1 MSYYKEF
8 EIKQNKELIWNNMQT
23 LFNLK
28 NTMSKKT
35 IINKQKKFINKYI
48 LCGKNKYNTLT
59 ILNNYFNHPNKDLA
73 EQIYFNT
80 LNKKKY

>member
-1 MSYYKEF
+1 MNYNKEF
-8 EIKQNKELIWNNMQT
+8 EIKKNKELIWNNMQT

-35 IINKQKKFINKYI
+35 IINKQKKFINKHI
-48 LCGKNKYNTLT
+48 LSGKNKYITLT

>member
-1 MSYYKEF
+1 MNYYKEF

-35 IINKQKKFINKYI
+35 IINKQKKFINKHI
-48 LCGKNKYNTLT
+48 LSGKNKYITLT

-73 EQIYFNT
+73 EQIYF
-80 LNKKKY
+80 